1 MKSPAPLPAA
11 EKTRRRI
18 IQAAEKLFA
27 EKGFQAMTLREV
39 TRQARVNLAAVNY
52 HFGSK
57 TALMREV
64 IGGYV
69 IPVNAERL
77 LRLDALCARHAPG
90 PAPVEAI
97 FDSLIRP
104 LFEQA
109 AHSNFPQVVGRAMS
123 EPAQFMREMHKEFF
137 IALSIRYMQELQR
150 SCPQLDE
157 TTIKYRYFLAVSTMI
172 GTVMDQVRL
181 ENLFGCKLEPAN
193 LDKVVDE
200 LVQFVAA
207 GFQQKG

>member
-1 MKSPAPLPAA
+1 MSSPTTLSAA

-18 IQAAEKLFA
+18 IKAAEQLFA

-39 TRQARVNLAAVNY
+39 TCQAGVNLAAVNY

-64 IGGYV
+64 IGAYV
-69 IPVNAERL
+69 IPVNAERIK
-77 LRLDALCARHAPG
+77 RLDALCAQQPPHTP
-90 PAPVEAI
+90 PVDHI

-104 LFEQA
+104 LFEHARQ
-109 AHSNFPQVVGRAMS
+109 SNFPQVVGRAMTD
-123 EPAQFMREMHKEFF
+123 PAQFMREMHKEFF

-150 SCPQLDE
+150 SCPQLDGE
-157 TTIKYRYFLAVSTMI
+157 TIKYRFYLAVSTMI
-172 GTVMDQVRL
+172 GSVMDQVRL
-181 ENLFGCKLEPAN
+181 ENLFGCKLEPAK

-207 GFQQKG
+207 GFQQ